1 MHRHPSFRLV
11 ASVIIIGTGTPVEA
25 QTYPHRPIRIVTSA
39 IGGGNDFNARILAH
53 GLAPL
58 LNQQI
63 VVDNRGG
70 AFVPPLTA
78 ARATPDGYTLLAQN
92 NGIWTAPLLEKAPY
106 DYEKDLAPI
115 TLIARS
121 PNILVVHPSLGANS
135 IKELIAMAKANP
147 GTINYASGV
156 VGASNH
162 LAAELFKYMAG
173 VNLTR
178 ISYKGS
184 GPALND
190 VVSGQVK
197 IHFGT
202 TGAVTPHIRSGRLKG
217 LAVTSAEP
225 SPLAPGL
232 PTVSASGVPGYVAE
246 TTYGLWAPAKT
257 PDAILARINRDTV
270 KILNTVEIRE
280 RMLNGGVEPVGS
292 TAQAFAAEI
301 RSEAVR
307 MDKVVRAAG
316 LRVE

>member
-1 MHRHPSFRLV
+1 MRQSLV
-11 ASVIIIGTGTPVEA
+11 LFTSGLVLLAATSAPTHA
-25 QTYPHRPIRIVTSA
+25 QTYPSRPIRIVTSA

-53 GLAPL
+53 GLTPL

-70 AFVPPLTA
+70 AFVPPLTVS
-78 ARATPDGYTLLAQN
+78 RATPDGYTLLAQN

-106 DYEKDLAPI
+106 DYDKDLAPI
-115 TLIARS
+115 TVIARS
-121 PNILVVHPSLGANS
+121 PNVLVVHPSLGANS
-135 IKELIAMAKANP
+135 VKELIALAKASP
-147 GTINYASGV
+147 GAINYASGV

-162 LAAELFKYMAG
+162 LAAELFKYMTG
-173 VNLTR
+173 VNLVR

-202 TGAVTPHIRSGRLKG
+202 TGAVTPHVRSGRLKG

-257 PDAILARINRDTV
+257 PDAILQRIHRDTLKV
-270 KILNTVEIRE
+270 LSTPEIRE
-280 RMLNGGVEPVGS
+280 RMHNGGVEPVGS
-292 TAQAFAAEI
+292 SAQAFAAEI
-301 RSEAVR
+301 KSEAAR
-307 MDKVVRAAG
+307 MEKVVRAAG